1 MNKIALF
8 IDTDNVS
15 PKHIPDILVNL
26 NKEGNLIYKRAYGDY
41 GKHPNWN
48 QVCVDNGLVPI
59 HQCSSIPSK
68 NSTDMIVVIGIMK
81 LFYEKP
87 DIDTYAI
94 ASSDSDY
101 TAVIQFLREHEKR
114 VIVYGNTTTPK
125 SIIMASSSFVCLKE
139 KEKNDD
145 GISNEK
151 PNDLKE
157 LKQRVKEIMLS
168 EGEPTNAGLIKQILI
183 EENLEF
189 SQEKY
194 GFKTMQDLLK
204 ALGFYTTGC
213 MVMSKKPAINLRNEI
228 LKIYGSKK
236 MIKFNDFNAKLKKAN
251 IDYKELGFKDV
262 PSFVGSLSFL
272 KITSSGKNVKIL

>member
-15 PKHIPDILVNL
+15 PKQIPNILVNL
-26 NKEGNLIYKRAYGDY
+26 NQEGNVIYKRAYGDY
-41 GKHPNWN
+41 GRHPNWN

-68 NSTDMIVVIGIMK
+68 NSTDMIVVIDIMK

-114 VIVYGNTTTPK
+114 VIVYGNITTPK
-125 SIIMASSSFVCLKE
+125 SIIMASSNFVYLEE
-139 KEKNDD
+139 KEKNDE
-145 GISNEK
+145 GNSNEK
-151 PNDLKE
+151 SNDFTE
-157 LKQRVKEIMLS
+157 LKKRIKEIMLS
-168 EGEPTNAGLIKQILI
+168 EGEPTNAGLIKQILV

-204 ALGFYTTGC
+204 GMGFYTSGC
-213 MVMSKKPAINLRNEI
+213 MVYTKTPIINLHKEI
-228 LKIYGSKK
+228 ANIYGTKK
-236 MIKFNDFNAKLKKAN
+236 MIKTKDFEAKLKKAN
-251 IDYKELGFKDV
+251 INYKERGFKDV
-262 PSFVGSLSFL
+262 PSFVRSLSYL
-272 KITSSGKNVKIL
+272 KITSSGKNIKFL